1 MVNIRSSR
9 HREIDVNGLTMRYLE
24 WGMNACP
31 PILLLHGFLS
41 QSYIWNGFASSFGSD
56 YHILALDQRGH
67 GGSAWSSDGEY
78 SIDDHFADIAGFIEL
93 LDLRDLILI
102 GHSMGGRN
110 ALFYT
115 ACIPERIKKLILVDA
130 RPGNSDQSVQALRNL
145 LDGFSFDVGDFDDL
159 IQKAETLY
167 PHLSLKAS
175 FNLIRSRLNQAFSRL
190 SFHSYD
196 PWMIIASQLADYMV
210 DELWPFMESI
220 PCPTLV
226 IRGEYST
233 FLSQEEAESM
243 GQLIPDAEIAVIP
256 RASHLP
262 MLENPAAFKSAIIS
276 FL

>member
-1 MVNIRSSR
+1 MMNARRPKDRRV
-9 HREIDVNGLTMRYLE
+9 EISGLTMHYLE
-24 WGMNACP
+24 WGVNTCQ

-41 QSYIWNGFASSFGSD
+41 QAHIWDGFASSFRSD
-56 YHILALDQRGH
+56 YHLLALDQRGH
-67 GGSAWSSDGEY
+67 GGSDWSSDGDY
-78 SIDDHFADIAGFIEL
+78 SIDDHFTDIAGLIEL

-115 ACIPERIKKLILVDA
+115 ACIPDRIEKLILVDA
-130 RPGNSDQSVQALRNL
+130 RPGNNDQSIQALKNL
-145 LDGFSFDVGDFDDL
+145 LDGFSFEFDDFDDL

-167 PHLSLKAS
+167 PHLSLKAG
-175 FNLIRSRLNQAFSRL
+175 FDLIHSSLNRAFSHS
-190 SFHSYD
+190 SFYNYD
-196 PWMIIASQLADYMV
+196 PWLIIASQLADYMV

-226 IRGEYST
+226 VRGEYST

-243 GQLIPDAEIAVIP
+243 GQLIPDAKVVVIP

-262 MLENPAAFKSAIIS
+262 MLENPAAFKKAINS

>member
-1 MVNIRSSR
+1 
-9 HREIDVNGLTMRYLE
+9 MRYLE
-24 WGMNACP
+24 WGVNTCQ

-41 QSYIWNGFASSFGSD
+41 QAYIWDGFASSFSSD
-56 YHILALDQRGH
+56 YHMLALDQRGH
-67 GGSAWSSDGEY
+67 GGSDWSSDGDY
-78 SIDDHFADIAGFIEL
+78 SIDDHFTDIAGFIEL

-115 ACIPERIKKLILVDA
+115 ACIPDRIKKLILVDA
-130 RPGNSDQSVQALRNL
+130 RPGNSDQSIQALRNL
-145 LDGFSFDVGDFDDL
+145 LDGFSFEVGDFDDL

-175 FNLIRSRLNQAFSRL
+175 FDLIRSSLNRVVSHSPFS
-190 SFHSYD
+190 HYD
-196 PWMIIASQLADYMV
+196 PWLIIASQLADYMV
-210 DELWPFMESI
+210 DELWHFMESI
-220 PCPTLV
+220 PCPTLIV
-226 IRGEYST
+226 RGEYST

-243 GQLIPDAEIAVIP
+243 GRLIPDAEVVVIP

-262 MLENPAAFKSAIIS
+262 MLENPAVFKKAIIS